1 MKYTVIPSLNGTA
14 RLIIQSDTL
23 DYWMDFACQAHDELQ
38 WVNDRLIDGAIL
50 RLFPDMENLL
60 LVVDSTVDLSGLD
73 GEKLRQLVE
82 ASLARPVTRGWVL
95 YNGELYLAVLEP
107 TVAVFRLADAET
119 VDEYRRNHAPEDSEV

>member
-82 ASLARPVTRGWVL
+82 ASLARPVTQGWVL